1 MTMNSERRLIEF
13 IPSNYSNTLRK
24 VAGTYRYAGD
34 YKVEG
39 ALIGGILR
47 AKVPHGKIRSLNV
60 EGARAVKGV
69 RTIITHQDVPG
80 VNRFGYFAAEQ
91 PVLCEDLIMY
101 EGDSI
106 AAVAADSEDAL
117 ADALRSILVEVE
129 PLPAVGSI
137 EEALEDK
144 IRLRENGNIVNHFL
158 YEKGSYSAAGGT
170 EFKGSY
176 LIGAVKPMYIELET
190 STAWFENGTLN
201 IITTTQSPEHDI
213 AQISRSLNLSPDN
226 IHLTYPDPGGA
237 FGGKEEIHSQII
249 AGLLSMKTGKPV
261 KLQLSREDSN
271 VSTTRRHAFKF
282 DIKLKVKDDMGI
294 TGLDFIAVG
303 DAGAYISHGPGV
315 IEVAAGHAAGPY
327 FIPNVRFEGML
338 VHTNYPPS
346 GGMRGYGATEVN
358 FALERHMDM
367 VSRERGWDPL
377 EFRLRNALK
386 PGMENGTGLVPIST
400 VKATETIEAA
410 RMGNLWSAR
419 KRVARSP
426 FVRVGIGTA
435 SGMKSTSYGQGG
447 DSAAV
452 RITIGRGRVKVY
464 FTTPDMGTGI
474 RESISRIASS
484 ALGIPME
491 YIEVDNYDSNFPPS
505 GTSNASR
512 VTFIIGN
519 ATLDA
524 AKNIKEKA
532 KSRFGERTG
541 LELLELTMDGII
553 EAEGH
558 YSLPKVEGGVFKKGD
573 MIYSFIT
580 TVARVEVN
588 ALTGEIKVTD
598 LEIYPEA
605 GNIINEVSF
614 HSQMEGGAIMSMGY
628 AVYENLKFL
637 SGRVR
642 ATNFTTYMLPTVMDS
657 PRILVEPV
665 RGYEPL
671 GPMGVKGAG
680 ELPLVSITP
689 AIVNAIVDATNRDL
703 RKIPVEIDSCIGAA
717 W

>member
-1 MTMNSERRLIEF
+1 MNSERRLIEF

-47 AKVPHGKIRSLNV
+47 AKVPHGRIRNINV

-144 IRLRENGNIVNHFL
+144 IKLRENGNIVNHFS

-249 AGLLSMKTGKPV
+249 AGLLSMKTGMPV

-315 IEVAAGHAAGPY
+315 IEVAGGHAAGPY

-367 VSRERGWDPL
+367 VSREKGWDPL

-400 VKATETIEAA
+400 VKATETMEAA

-419 KRVARSP
+419 KRVAGSP
-426 FVRVGIGTA
+426 FLRVGIGTA

-491 YIEVDNYDSNFPPS
+491 NIEVDNYDSDFPPS

-588 ALTGEIKVTD
+588 ALTGEVKVTD

-614 HSQMEGGAIMSMGY
+614 NSQMEGGAIMSMGY

>member
-1 MTMNSERRLIEF
+1 MNSERRLIEF

-39 ALIGGILR
+39 ALLGGILR
-47 AKVPHGKIRSLNV
+47 ARVPHGRIRSLNV
-60 EGARAVKGV
+60 EGARAIKGV
-69 RTIITHQDVPG
+69 RAVITHQDVPG

-91 PVLCEDLIMY
+91 PVLCEDSIMY
-101 EGDSI
+101 EGDSV

-144 IRLRENGNIVNHFL
+144 IRLRANGNIVNRFS
-158 YEKGSYSAAGGT
+158 YEKGSYDAASGT
-170 EFKGSY
+170 EFEGSY

-190 STAWFENGTLN
+190 STAWFENDILN

-213 AQISRSLNLSPDN
+213 AQISRSLDLPPSN

-237 FGGKEEIHSQII
+237 FGGKEEIHTQII
-249 AGLLSMKTGKPV
+249 AGILSMKTGMPV

-271 VSTTRRHAFKF
+271 ASTTRRHAFKF

-294 TGLDFIAVG
+294 TGLDFLAIA
-303 DAGAYISHGPGV
+303 DTGAYISHGPGV
-315 IEVAAGHAAGPY
+315 IEVAGAHAAGPY

-346 GGMRGYGATEVN
+346 GGMRGYGASEVN
-358 FALERHMDM
+358 FALERHLDV
-367 VSRERGWDPL
+367 VSKERGWDPL

-400 VKATETIEAA
+400 VKATETMEAA
-410 RMGNLWSAR
+410 RMGNLWSVRNKTAGP
-419 KRVARSP
+419 P

-452 RITIGRGRVKVY
+452 RIVIGHGKAGVY
-464 FTTPDMGTGI
+464 FTSPDMGTGI
-474 RESISRIASS
+474 RESISQIASS
-484 ALGIPME
+484 ALGIPVDH
-491 YIEVDNYDSNFPPS
+491 IEVDNYDSTFPSS

-519 ATLDA
+519 ATLNA
-524 AKNIKEKA
+524 VKNIKEKA
-532 KSRFGERTG
+532 GSRFGERTG
-541 LELLELTMDGII
+541 LELLDLTRNESI

-558 YSLPKVEGGVFKKGD
+558 YSLPKVEGGVYKKGD

-588 ALTGEIKVTD
+588 TLTGEIKVTD

-605 GNIINEVSF
+605 GNIINGVSF
-614 HSQMEGGAIMSMGY
+614 NSQMEGGAIMSMGY

-637 SGRVR
+637 NGRVR

-657 PRILVEPV
+657 PRILVEPI

-689 AIVNAIVDATNRDL
+689 AIVNAIADATNMNL
-703 RKIPVEIDSCIGAA
+703 RKIPVEIESCIGTA

>member
-1 MTMNSERRLIEF
+1 MNSERRLIEF